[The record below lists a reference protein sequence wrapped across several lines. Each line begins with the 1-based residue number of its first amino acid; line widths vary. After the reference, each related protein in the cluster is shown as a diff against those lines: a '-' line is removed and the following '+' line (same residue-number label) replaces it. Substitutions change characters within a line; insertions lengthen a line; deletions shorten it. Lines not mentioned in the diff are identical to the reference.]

1 MMGRAFTLIEVLVA
15 MVLIGLLST
24 AIGAFI
30 VDLGTQRATLRDM
43 AADRRCAGTLFDRLG
58 EAACSAVTI
67 AGEAGAGF
75 VGSETEL
82 RITFRSIRPVNSRF
96 ADVQTSFLRLEDER
110 LVGGFTDAELVSA
123 RVERLRFRYHDGEG
137 WIDAFDSAEAGHLPT
152 AFEVALWFRAP
163 GAGDTDDT
171 SSSSA
176 LGVSDVP
183 LEAPVVQRAPDR
195 RRVFAIPGG
204 GP

>member
-1 MMGRAFTLIEVLVA
+1 MMRRGFTLIEVLVA

-30 VDLGTQRATLRDM
+30 MDLSTQRATLRDM

-58 EAACSAVTI
+58 EAVCSVVTI
-67 AGEAGAGF
+67 VGESDAGF
-75 VGSETEL
+75 AGSETEL
-82 RITFRSIRPVNSRF
+82 RIASRTIRPVGDRF
-96 ADVQTSFLRLEDER
+96 ADAQTSFFRLENER
-110 LVGGFTDAELVSA
+110 LVGGFTDAELISE
-123 RVERLRFRYHDGEG
+123 RVERLRLRYHDGEG
-137 WIDAFDSAEAGHLPT
+137 WVDTFDSAEAGHLPV

-163 GAGDTDDT
+163 GANDTPQP
-171 SSSSA
+171 SPE
-176 LGVSDVP
+176 GFSDVP
-183 LEAPVVQRAPDR
+183 AEQPVVQRPPDR